1 MSDVT
6 TFIDTIGKDVNATV
20 VPQIQTLAQTISAHT
35 EQVYA
40 PRVAAFANQLVKDI
54 IDEQSETVRQFVSH
68 TITDLFQR
76 YQPALTGELHAKM
89 VQGAIEVTGQ
99 GVRLDIK
106 NRETGAAIS
115 SLDIPV
121 SLRIKVNEMAV
132 TLQNTT
138 IRLDVIK

>member
-20 VPQIQTLAQTISAHT
+20 VPKIQTLAQTISAHT

-54 IDEQSETVRQFVSH
+54 IDEQSDTVRQFVSGI
-68 TITDLFQR
+68 ITDLFQR
-76 YQPALTGELHAKM
+76 YQPELTGELHAKM

-99 GVRLDIK
+99 GVRLDVK
-106 NRETGAAIS
+106 NRETGAAVS

>member
-1 MSDVT
+1 MSDVAA
-6 TFIDTIGKDVNATV
+6 FIDTLGKDVNATV
-20 VPQIQTLAQTISAHT
+20 VPQIHTLAQTINAHT

-54 IDEQSETVRQFVSH
+54 IDEQSETVRQFVSGI
-68 TITDLFQR
+68 ITDLFQR
-76 YQPALTGELHAKM
+76 YQPAISGELHARM
-89 VQGAIEVTGQ
+89 VQGAIEVTGH
-99 GVRLDIK
+99 GVRLDVN
-106 NRETGAAIS
+106 NRDTGAAVS

-121 SLRIKVNEMAV
+121 SLRIRIDEMAV

>member
-40 PRVAAFANQLVKDI
+40 PRVAAFANQLVKEI
-54 IDEQSETVRQFVSH
+54 IDEQSETVRQFVSGI
-68 TITDLFQR
+68 ITDLFQR
-76 YQPALTGELHAKM
+76 YTPELTGELHAKM
-89 VQGAIEVTGQ
+89 VPGAIEVTGH
-99 GVRLDIK
+99 GVRLEVK
-106 NRETGAAIS
+106 NRESGTAVS

>member
-40 PRVAAFANQLVKDI
+40 PRVAAFASQLVKDI
-54 IDEQSETVRQFVSH
+54 IDEQSETVRQFASSI
-68 TITDLFQR
+68 ITDLFQR
-76 YQPALTGELHAKM
+76 YRPELTGELHAKM

-99 GVRLDIK
+99 GVRLDVK
-106 NRETGAAIS
+106 NRETGASVS

>member
-6 TFIDTIGKDVNATV
+6 TFIDTIGKDVNATI

-40 PRVAAFANQLVKDI
+40 PRVAAFANQLTRDI
-54 IDEQSETVRQFVSH
+54 IDEQSETVRQFVSGL
-68 TITDLFQR
+68 ITDLFQR
-76 YQPALTGELHAKM
+76 YKPEITGALHAKM

-99 GVRLDIK
+99 DVRLDLK
-106 NRETGAAIS
+106 NRETGASVS

-121 SLRIKVNEMAV
+121 ALRIKVNEMAV

-138 IRLDVIK
+138 IRLDVVR

>member
-20 VPQIQTLAQTISAHT
+20 VPKIQTLAQTISAHT

-40 PRVAAFANQLVKDI
+40 PRVAAFANQLVKDV
-54 IDEQSETVRQFVSH
+54 IDEQSETVRQFVSGI
-68 TITDLFQR
+68 ITDLFQR
-76 YQPALTGELHAKM
+76 YKPELTGELHATM
-89 VQGAIEVTGQ
+89 VQGAVEVTGKD
-99 GVRLDIK
+99 VRLVVK
-106 NRETGAAIS
+106 SRETGASVS

-121 SLRIKVNEMAV
+121 SLRINVNEMAV

-138 IRLDVIK
+138 IRLDLIR

>member
-6 TFIDTIGKDVNATV
+6 TFIDSLGKDVNATV

-40 PRVAAFANQLVKDI
+40 PRVAAFASQLVKDI
-54 IDEQSETVRQFVSH
+54 IDEQSETVRQFTSRI
-68 TITDLFQR
+68 ITDLFER
-76 YQPALTGELHAKM
+76 YRPELTGELHARM

-99 GVRLDIK
+99 AVRLEVK
-106 NRETGAAIS
+106 NRDSGVAIS

-121 SLRIKVNEMAV
+121 SLRIKVDEMAV

>member
-20 VPQIQTLAQTISAHT
+20 VPQIQTLAQTIRTHT

-40 PRVAAFANQLVKDI
+40 PRVAAFADQLIKDI
-54 IDEQSETVRQFVSH
+54 IDEQSETLRQFVSGV
-68 TITDLFQR
+68 IADLFQR
-76 YQPALTGELHAKM
+76 YTPALSGELHAKM

-99 GVRLDIK
+99 GVRLDVT
-106 NRETGAAIS
+106 NRQTGAAVS

>member
-1 MSDVT
+1 MSDVN

-20 VPQIQTLAQTISAHT
+20 VPTIQTLAQTISAHT

-54 IDEQSETVRQFVSH
+54 IDEQSETVRQFVSGI
-68 TITDLFQR
+68 ITDLFQR
-76 YQPALTGELHAKM
+76 YKPELTGELHATM

-99 GVRLDIK
+99 GVRLDLK
-106 NRETGAAIS
+106 SRESGASIS

-121 SLRIKVNEMAV
+121 SLRINVNEMAV

-138 IRLDVIK
+138 IRLDVIR

>member
-6 TFIDTIGKDVNATV
+6 TFIDTIGKDVNAAV
-20 VPQIQTLAQTISAHT
+20 VPKIQTLAQTISAHT

-40 PRVAAFANQLVKDI
+40 PRVSAFTHQLVKDI
-54 IDEQSETVRQFVSH
+54 IDEQSETVRQFVSGV
-68 TITDLFQR
+68 ITDLFQR
-76 YQPALTGELHAKM
+76 YKPELTGELHATM
-89 VQGAIEVTGQ
+89 VQGAIEVTGKD
-99 GVRLDIK
+99 VRLDLT
-106 NRETGAAIS
+106 NRETGAPVS

-132 TLQNTT
+132 TIQNTT

>member
-40 PRVAAFANQLVKDI
+40 PRVAAFAQQLLKDI
-54 IDEQSETVRQFVSH
+54 IDEQSETVRQFVSR
-68 TITDLFQR
+68 TITDVFQR
-76 YQPALTGELHAKM
+76 YQPELIGELHAKM

-99 GVRLDIK
+99 GVRLDVK
-106 NRETGAAIS
+106 NRETGAAVS